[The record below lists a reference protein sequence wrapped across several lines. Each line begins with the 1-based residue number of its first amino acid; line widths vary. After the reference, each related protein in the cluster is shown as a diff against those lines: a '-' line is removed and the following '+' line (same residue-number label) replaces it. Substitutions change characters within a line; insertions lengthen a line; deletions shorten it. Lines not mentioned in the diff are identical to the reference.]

1 MKTFQNVRG
10 SQSNVPEIEVNVD
23 TVYVRSNI
31 KHVETEDFTGWQ
43 YDETQYTVR
52 EYIETIANKNKSL
65 ESENEVLN
73 GRVTSAE
80 DALLA
85 LMMMG
90 GGL

>member
-10 SQSNVPEIEVNVD
+10 TQSNVTEIEVNVD

-31 KHVETEDFTGWQ
+31 ERIETEDFTGWQ

-52 EYIETIANKNKSL
+52 EYIETIANKNKNL

-73 GRVTSAE
+73 ERVTSTE

-85 LMMMG
+85 IMMG

>member
-10 SQSNVPEIEVNVD
+10 SQSAVPEIEVNVD

-31 KHVETEDFTGWQ
+31 ERIETEDFTGWQ

-52 EYIETIANKNKSL
+52 EYIETIANKNKNL

-73 GRVTSAE
+73 ERVTSTE

-85 LMMMG
+85 IMMG

>member
-10 SQSNVPEIEVNVD
+10 TQSNVTEIELNVD

-31 KHVETEDFTGWQ
+31 ERIETEDFTGWQ

-52 EYIETIANKNKSL
+52 EYIETIANKNKNL

-73 GRVTSAE
+73 ERVTSAE
-80 DALLA
+80 NTLLD
-85 LMMMG
+85 LLLMG
-90 GGL
+90 GDL

>member
-10 SQSNVPEIEVNVD
+10 TQSNVPEIEVNVD

-31 KHVETEDFTGWQ
+31 ERIETEDLTGWQ